1 MDYCQFHLWAG
12 ALYKKHYLIVGFFN
26 VKQKEINKT
35 WTVHS
40 IL

>member
-12 ALYKKHYLIVGFFN
+12 AYKKHYLIVGFFN
-26 VKQKEINKT
+26 VKQNEINKT
-35 WTVHS
+35 WTNHS